1 MLRDGNCNLGYA
13 EGFVAYM
20 VNYPNS
26 GKGAVVM
33 INRGNYGHG
42 LQDEILR
49 SIAKEYE
56 WPDYLHEKVLVT
68 VDPKTLSSY
77 AGQYLLPRD
86 FVMTIQADGE
96 KVLLG
101 TPDGPPGLPLLARIK
116 VPILLPREAGH
127 VRRVFHRQLR

>member
-1 MLRDGNCNLGYA
+1 METVTWAMQRVSFADT
-13 EGFVAYM
+13 

-56 WPDYLHEKVLVT
+56 WPDYLHEK
-68 VDPKTLSSY
+68 
-77 AGQYLLPRD
+77 A
-86 FVMTIQADGE
+86 
-96 KVLLG
+96 
-101 TPDGPPGLPLLARIK
+101 
-116 VPILLPREAGH
+116 
-127 VRRVFHRQLR
+127 